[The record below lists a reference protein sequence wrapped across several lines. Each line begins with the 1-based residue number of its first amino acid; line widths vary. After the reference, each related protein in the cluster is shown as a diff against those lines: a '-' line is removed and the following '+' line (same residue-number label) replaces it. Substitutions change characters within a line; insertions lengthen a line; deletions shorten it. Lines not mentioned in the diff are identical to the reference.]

1 MDWIKRNLVFVIGA
15 AIALLLMVGA
25 GFYTWT
31 GYNHHSVADEELVA
45 KYTELKRLTE
55 LNPSPG
61 SGKVDNIK
69 AAREQE
75 QTVRR
80 IFAQA
85 QRQFEPIP
93 AIPEGGTNVT
103 AEAFANSLSRII
115 TTLQREASN
124 VSVILTPKYAF
135 SFQQQS
141 SLMKFAP
148 GSVLPLSVQLGEV
161 KVLADVLIAAKVN
174 YLDSIQ
180 RERVS
185 TDDNL
190 GPQTDY
196 LDFKSQTNDLAVITP
211 YQFTFR
217 CFTPE
222 LAQVLCG
229 FASSPHGLI
238 VKSFNVELAPITAV
252 ETTQAP
258 LVYYQPTSTAEA
270 PRRDPLAERYGMAGR
285 YGMGGRAGGMG
296 GPGGRDGYMRPPP
309 TYAPPPVAAPG
320 VAAPPPTVPRLVLN
334 EKQLKVTMLVEV
346 VKLQPTKKSA
356 RGTE

>member
-1 MDWIKRNLVFVIGA
+1 MDWIKRNVVFVIGA

-31 GYNHHSVADEELVA
+31 GYSHHSVADEDLTT

-55 LNPSPG
+55 LNPNPG

-69 AAREQE
+69 ATREQE

-80 IFAQA
+80 MFAQA

-115 TTLQREASN
+115 TTLQREATN
-124 VSVILTPKYAF
+124 ASVILTPKYAF
-135 SFQQQS
+135 AFQQQS

-148 GSVLPLSVQLGEV
+148 GSMAPLSVQLGEV
-161 KVLADVLIAAKVN
+161 KVLAEVLIASKVN

-185 TDDNL
+185 ADDNV

-196 LDFKSQTNDLAVITP
+196 LDFKTQTNDLALLTP

-229 FASSPHGLI
+229 FASSPHGII
-238 VKSFNVELAPITAV
+238 VKSFNVELAPVTAV
-252 ETTQAP
+252 ETPQAAP
-258 LVYYQPTSTAEA
+258 VYYQPAPTAEM
-270 PRRDPLAERYGMAGR
+270 PRRDPLADRYGMAGR
-285 YGMGGRAGGMG
+285 YGGM
-296 GPGGRDGYMRPPP
+296 GGRDGYMRPQP
-309 TYAPPPVAAPG
+309 TYAPPPVAAPMM
-320 VAAPPPTVPRLVLN
+320 VAPPPTTPRPVLN
-334 EKQLKVTMLVEV
+334 EKQLKVTMLVDV
-346 VKLQPTKKSA
+346 VKLQPAKKPA